1 MLHPLE
7 IGPSRVG
14 AYVPD
19 TRHRATGLRPYTSV
33 GSGPT
38 DPIPNTYE
46 PGVILD
52 IQQRLSQWLDQHGY
66 VGIGEDDNLGEE
78 TCGACAY
85 VMTQGDYPFTLHC
98 PSECSGVGG
107 WKPTPKGSAPV
118 PKPQTPP
125 AGKPPATTP
134 AAASDNTGVI
144 AAVGGGILG
153 LVVLLAINS
162 SSKKRRAAKR

>member
-7 IGPSRVG
+7 IPLPRRPGSP
-14 AYVPD
+14 
-19 TRHRATGLRPYTSV
+19 GLRPYTSV
-33 GSGPT
+33 GNGPS

-66 VGIGEDDNLGEE
+66 VGIGQDDNLGAE

-98 PSECSGVGG
+98 PAECPGG
-107 WKPTPKGSAPV
+107 GNWKPTPKGSAP
-118 PKPQTPP
+118 KPNPQPNP
-125 AGKPPATTP
+125 NPQKPPATP
-134 AAASDNTGVI
+134 AASDNTGVI

-162 SSKKRRAAKR
+162 GSKKRRARK